1 MDLDEG
7 DVVTVERTF
16 TPDQVRQFAEVTG
29 DEGSHHLEAD
39 EQGRVLVHGLLTAS
53 MATEVGGSYDVLART
68 MEYRFHE
75 PVYTG
80 ERIRCDVEFTTVEA
94 HDRGTDVEAEVTWTR
109 DGETVLAGSFDG
121 VIRD

>member
-1 MDLDEG
+1 MDLEAG

-16 TPDQVRQFAEVTG
+16 TGEEVRQFAAVTG
-29 DEGSHHLEAD
+29 DEGSHHLEPD

-53 MATEVGGSYDVLART
+53 MATEVGGSHDVLART

-80 ERIRCDVEFTTVEA
+80 EQVRCDVEFTTVEEGD
-94 HDRGTDVEAEVTWTR
+94 HGTEVAAEVTWTR
-109 DGETVLAGSFDG
+109 DGETVLTGSFDG
-121 VIRD
+121 LIRE